1 MSLFL
6 TSYSGLVKLVILKTM
21 ERITAI
27 KGEPQ
32 VKIEHIDTVY
42 LDNVLEQNMQD
53 PENLIMILQDISAK
67 YNYLPRD
74 VLKYVV
80 ERLNVP
86 MSLIYSAATFYKA
99 FSLTP
104 RGKYIINVCLGTA
117 CHVRGAEKIK
127 ESLEERLNIHEG
139 ETTEDLKF
147 TLETVRCLG
156 CCALGPVITVN
167 ETSYGGLDRGKAL
180 KIIEQYEDEP

>member
-1 MSLFL
+1 MNLES
-6 TSYSGLVKLVILKTM
+6 
-21 ERITAI
+21 
-27 KGEPQ
+27 
-32 VKIEHIDTVY
+32 IDTVY
-42 LDNVLEQNMQD
+42 VDRVLEQNMQE
-53 PENLIMILQDISAK
+53 PENLVMILQDISAK
-67 YNYLPRD
+67 YNYLPKE
-74 VLKYVV
+74 VLEYLV

-127 ESLEERLNIHEG
+127 ERLEEKLNIHEG
-139 ETTEDLKF
+139 ETTKDLKF

-167 ETSYGGLDRGKAL
+167 ETSYGGLDREKVS
-180 KIIEQYEDEP
+180 KIIDQYTDEANLDTHVRFGECDE